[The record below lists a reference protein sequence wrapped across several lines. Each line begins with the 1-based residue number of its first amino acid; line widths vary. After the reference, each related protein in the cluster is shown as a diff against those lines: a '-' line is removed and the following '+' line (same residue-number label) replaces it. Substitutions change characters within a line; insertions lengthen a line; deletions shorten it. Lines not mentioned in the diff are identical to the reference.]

1 MKDLAGRIGA
11 LNGWRRLALAA
22 AMGAALGLAHSPF
35 GLWPMAFVAGPVL
48 YRLWRRGGGF
58 GVGWAAGA
66 AFFGLTLHWIVEPF
80 LVDAPR
86 YGWMAPFALVLM
98 AAGLAL
104 FWGAAFWLAGRARQ
118 GGPAA
123 LALAWGGAEALRGG
137 VFTGFPWVLPAYI
150 WVDTPV
156 AQFASVIGPYGLS
169 LLTLFAMLALGARPL
184 RATSPAVLVAV
195 LVCWVWGDFRV
206 SGAQKAAPNE
216 AATLVRIIQPNIAQA
231 RKWDRAYARLN
242 FETSLLLTSAPP
254 KANRPPD
261 VIIWPEVAV
270 SFAIEDAPEARA
282 EIALAA
288 GGAPVIL
295 GSLAQS
301 PTGERWRNALFGMD
315 GKSNLAARYDKSHLV
330 PFGEYMPYGEL
341 MQSIG
346 IASLAGR
353 GLGMEAGNP
362 PHAQT
367 FANVPPFTPLI
378 CYEGVFPREVRAS
391 AAGADWIVLIT
402 NDAWFGQWAG
412 PAQHLAQ
419 AQMRAIETG
428 LPVARAANTGISAMI
443 SPYGELG
450 ETIPL
455 GTKGYADVKLQKS
468 ISGTPYLQYGAALP
482 IFVAIVTFLTALAQ
496 YLLHT
501 RRRKRSITN

>member
-1 MKDLAGRIGA
+1 LRDLAGRIAA
-11 LNGWRRLALAA
+11 LIGWRRLALAA
-22 AMGAALGLAHSPF
+22 AMGAVLGLAHSPF

-66 AFFGLTLHWIVEPF
+66 AFFALTLHWIVEPF

-86 YGWMAPFALVLM
+86 YGWMAPFALVLL
-98 AAGLAL
+98 AGSLAL
-104 FWGAAFWLAGRARQ
+104 FWGAAFWLAGRVRK

-150 WVDTPV
+150 WVDTSV
-156 AQFASVIGPYGLS
+156 AQLASVLGPYGLS
-169 LLTLFAMLALGARPL
+169 LLTLLVMLALGARPL
-184 RATSPAVLVAV
+184 KWTSPVVLVAV
-195 LVCWVWGDFRV
+195 LAGWVWGDLR
-206 SGAQKAAPNE
+206 SGVWASGPDTEGSQ
-216 AATLVRIIQPNIAQA
+216 TLVRIIQPNIPQSQ
-231 RKWDRAYARLN
+231 KWDRAYARLN
-242 FETSLLLTSAPP
+242 FDKALVLTGAAP
-254 KANRPPD
+254 KVDRPPD

-270 SFAIEDAPEARA
+270 PFAIEDAAEAQA
-282 EIALAA
+282 EIAISA

-301 PTGERWRNALFGMD
+301 PTSDRWRNTLFGMD
-315 GKSNLAARYDKSHLV
+315 GDGALVARYDKSHLV
-330 PFGEYMPYGEL
+330 PFGEYMPFGEV

-346 IASLAGR
+346 VLALAGR
-353 GLGMEAGNP
+353 GLGMEAGTP
-362 PHAQT
+362 PRALT
-367 FANVPPFTPLI
+367 FGSLPPFTPLI
-378 CYEGVFPREVRAS
+378 CYESVFPREVRAG

-402 NDAWFGQWAG
+402 NDAWFGRWAG

-443 SPYGELG
+443 SPYGNVSEA
-450 ETIPL
+450 IPL
-455 GTKGYADVKLQKS
+455 GEAGYIDVPLHKS
-468 ISGTPYLQYGAALP
+468 IHGTLYLQFGAFLP
-482 IFVAIVTFLTALAQ
+482 GIAFFLILLLAFCQ
-496 YLLHT
+496 FHSART
-501 RRRKRSITN
+501 RH